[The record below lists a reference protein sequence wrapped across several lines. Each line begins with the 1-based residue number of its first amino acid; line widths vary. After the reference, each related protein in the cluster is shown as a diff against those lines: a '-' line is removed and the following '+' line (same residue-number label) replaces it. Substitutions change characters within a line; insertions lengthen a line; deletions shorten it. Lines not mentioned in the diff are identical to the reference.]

1 MSGSGTWKARFARPS
16 TSSADSK
23 PPSNVCWKYALGT
36 CVFGDKCK
44 FSHEGSVVQ
53 TRQTLSC
60 KYYFGPNGCE
70 RGDRCGFSH
79 DIGPDETT
87 PETITFVGAKRPS
100 ASSTPMEDSSKPCW
114 AFQRGKCGFGDGC
127 KYSHSPAAIC
137 VFFRNGKCTYG
148 ASCKF
153 RHNAGTTSEKM
164 PPQPWRRSGASY
176 PEQRDK
182 NQTDQPVWRRNS
194 GASALGELLGADLE
208 GSNKKWGWKS
218 DRAQSDNTSK
228 SGPDGS
234 VWRRGS
240 ASQEPSQGSG
250 PSDWRRGSASQE
262 PSQRSGPSDW
272 RRGSVQQ
279 EPRTSQNN
287 PSNKQRGRSNFSGR
301 AAYEWEEEDSDSS
314 DDGILEMSIVPAAWV
329 QENSPLRTR
338 LQQTSPQKYHRPSEA
353 NASVFANWRNQLR
366 LTSRGTSDSAEL
378 RSFWENAIEVF
389 EDPDPTLRQKLIELL
404 LQRGD
409 HGKKRIAQV
418 TQTSPGKNGDI
429 IENSYPFLV
438 FATLPQLVESPTME
452 YHAGSLYK
460 MVYDS
465 DEKRCRVFFEE
476 LASRLTQDQPT
487 SVLQSRSDEKNA
499 DAGIHVQ
506 VLVKVAEFLRQLLK
520 WNTGARFNDGLVKV
534 VKSMLVFVSQYVES
548 QDMHVRQAR
557 ATLRAVENICHNP
570 TETLNTIS
578 TSIDDRDLPGHLSSE
593 GPRHDND
600 HARVEDIKI
609 LPTLDEIQSERNDF
623 LPRRDQIDKR
633 FLEGAKRLADTNF
646 RLLRYDY
653 VKLIRDIVSVVLRQL
668 KLPEPDREKALTSP
682 CPNNLRYYLYRDAE
696 LSSRPQFSQVSGMQF
711 ALKFDHPQ
719 ELRKKTNDARQKW
732 WDAKKRLERGTL
744 VCLVTSNDSE
754 QDIHFLMIA
763 EKQTNP
769 KVSITLSGEKCATV
783 LVQPAEP
790 TDAAGVTMEHTKL
803 SHDGNIT
810 VLIEFP
816 KCLPETFIPILS
828 TLQDLSV
835 TGSMPFQ
842 QFLVRDSSEIRT
854 ILPPAYA
861 RGPGFEFDLSPVM
874 VGESFGRPTL
884 SPGTSSDNTA
894 IVTYL
899 EDNTSL
905 DHGQCKGLIA
915 ALTQEISLLQGPPG
929 TGKSYL
935 GLQIVRIL
943 LESCPL
949 EDIGPIVCV

>member
-1 MSGSGTWKARFARPS
+1 M
-16 TSSADSK
+16 
-23 PPSNVCWKYALGT
+23 
-36 CVFGDKCK
+36 
-44 FSHEGSVVQ
+44 SVVSAAWGTGKQ
-53 TRQTLSC
+53 PATDSASTKIAS
-60 KYYFGPNGCE
+60 E
-70 RGDRCGFSH
+70 
-79 DIGPDETT
+79 
-87 PETITFVGAKRPS
+87 VPS
-100 ASSTPMEDSSKPCW
+100 AVRSKG
-114 AFQRGKCGFGDGC
+114 Q
-127 KYSHSPAAIC
+127 
-137 VFFRNGKCTYG
+137 
-148 ASCKF
+148 
-153 RHNAGTTSEKM
+153 
-164 PPQPWRRSGASY
+164 
-176 PEQRDK
+176 
-182 NQTDQPVWRRNS
+182 
-194 GASALGELLGADLE
+194 
-208 GSNKKWGWKS
+208 
-218 DRAQSDNTSK
+218 
-228 SGPDGS
+228 
-234 VWRRGS
+234 
-240 ASQEPSQGSG
+240 
-250 PSDWRRGSASQE
+250 
-262 PSQRSGPSDW
+262 
-272 RRGSVQQ
+272 
-279 EPRTSQNN
+279 
-287 PSNKQRGRSNFSGR
+287 
-301 AAYEWEEEDSDSS
+301 
-314 DDGILEMSIVPAAWV
+314 
-329 QENSPLRTR
+329 
-338 LQQTSPQKYHRPSEA
+338 
-353 NASVFANWRNQLR
+353 SVFANWRNQLR

-409 HGKKRIAQV
+409 HGKKRIAQA

-429 IENSYPFLV
+429 VENSYPFLV

-476 LASRLTQDQPT
+476 LASQLTQDQPT
-487 SVLQSRSDEKNA
+487 SVLQSRSSEKNA

-506 VLVKVAEFLRQLLK
+506 ALVKVAEFLRQLLK

-557 ATLRAVENICHNP
+557 ATLRAVEDICHNP

-578 TSIDDRDLPGHLSSE
+578 TFINDRDLPGHLSSE

-600 HARVEDIKI
+600 QARIEDIKI

-653 VKLIRDIVSVVLRQL
+653 VKVIRDIVSVVLRQL
-668 KLPEPDREKALTSP
+668 KLPEREREKALTSP

-696 LSSRPQFSQVSGMQF
+696 LSSRLQFSQVSGMQLT
-711 ALKFDHPQ
+711 LKFDHPQ

-744 VCLVTSNDSE
+744 ICLVISNDSE

-763 EKQTNP
+763 EKETDP
-769 KVSITLSGEKCATV
+769 EMSITLSGEEFATV

-790 TDAAGVTMEHTKL
+790 TDAASVEKLLKYINL

-816 KCLPETFIPILS
+816 KCLPETFIPVLS
-828 TLQDLSV
+828 TLKDLSV
-835 TGSMPFQ
+835 TGSIPFE
-842 QFLVRDSSEIRT
+842 QFMARDSSEIRT

-861 RGPGFEFDLSPVM
+861 REPGFEFNLDPVM
-874 VGESFGRPTL
+874 VRESSDHPTL

-894 IVTYL
+894 IITYL
-899 EDNTSL
+899 EENTSL

-915 ALTQEISLLQGPPG
+915 ALTQEVSLLQGPPG